1 MQKLDIHTDIIK
13 KLDYFYTESK
23 IPNIIFHGPSGTG
36 KKTIVFDF
44 INKIYGNNKDKIKEY
59 VMCVNCSHGKGIKF
73 IRDDLKLFSKT
84 NISSKNNNFKSIIL
98 LNADCLTIDAQ
109 SALRRC
115 IELFTHTTR
124 FFLVVQNRFS
134 LLKPI
139 LSRFCELYIPEKK
152 IDNSSN
158 LHQLNIN
165 NNSVYKTYKKKHYSS
180 FKKMIG
186 DSNLTNIHQII
197 TLSENFY
204 LKGYSAIDFI
214 DYLEN
219 SKINISDNKK
229 YEIIVFFYKIK
240 KEFRNEKQLLFIL
253 FYSTFL
259 RSDLNLENISFI

>member
-1 MQKLDIHTDIIK
+1 
-13 KLDYFYTESK
+13 
-23 IPNIIFHGPSGTG
+23 
-36 KKTIVFDF
+36 
-44 INKIYGNNKDKIKEY
+44 
-59 VMCVNCSHGKGIKF
+59 
-73 IRDDLKLFSKT
+73 
-84 NISSKNNNFKSIIL
+84 
-98 LNADCLTIDAQ
+98 
-109 SALRRC
+109 
-115 IELFTHTTR
+115 
-124 FFLVVQNRFS
+124 
-134 LLKPI
+134 
-139 LSRFCELYIPEKK
+139 
-152 IDNSSN
+152 
-158 LHQLNIN
+158 
-165 NNSVYKTYKKKHYSS
+165 
-180 FKKMIG
+180 MIG